1 MQKRIVQKAQQYF
14 FQYGYS
20 KATLSEIA
28 TSMGISKKTI
38 YNHFEGKEQLLHAV
52 LDYAKVEFDSQ
63 VLAIEQKNEITFREM
78 VLEILSVLGMW
89 VSKLKVI
96 VADLQ
101 RNNPDAYDHI
111 LRLRKEVIMEHAMR
125 ILKKG
130 KSLGMLD
137 DNNRSAV
144 AVFLFMAATDK
155 ITDDDFRNNFPAEI
169 TSVLP
174 LDAVT
179 MFQRVLEVIFHGIK
193 KS

>member
-1 MQKRIVQKAQQYF
+1 MQNRIVQKAQQYF

-137 DNNRSAV
+137 DNNRSAI

>member
-137 DNNRSAV
+137 DNNRSAI